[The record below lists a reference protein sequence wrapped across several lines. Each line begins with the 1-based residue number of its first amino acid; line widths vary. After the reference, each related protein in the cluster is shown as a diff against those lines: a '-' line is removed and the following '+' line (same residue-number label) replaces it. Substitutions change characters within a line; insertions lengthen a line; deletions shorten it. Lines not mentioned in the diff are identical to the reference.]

1 MNTPPPALAPR
12 ALAPGLWA
20 LEGAQVA
27 WRMGVPMPL
36 RTVVARLGGGALWV
50 HAPGPLT
57 PGLADWLD
65 GEGRVAHLVAPAAPD
80 LPWLDDWQAAYP
92 AARVWRGAE
101 MSEAPWRREIRP
113 LSAAGAEC
121 ETVFLHRESRSVILS
136 RLMMAVETASL
147 PPWARVLVWLAGID
161 DSDGKP
167 PPGLPGRMGGRTV
180 VGDIV
185 EKVLDW
191 GPERLILTHGRC
203 YDTDAGGELRRA
215 MRRIM
220 RDRLWDR
227 ALTEAKRR

>member
-1 MNTPPPALAPR
+1 
-12 ALAPGLWA
+12 
-20 LEGAQVA
+20 
-27 WRMGVPMPL
+27 
-36 RTVVARLGGGALWV
+36 
-50 HAPGPLT
+50 
-57 PGLADWLD
+57 
-65 GEGRVAHLVAPAAPD
+65 
-80 LPWLDDWQAAYP
+80 
-92 AARVWRGAE
+92 
-101 MSEAPWRREIRP
+101 
-113 LSAAGAEC
+113 
-121 ETVFLHRESRSVILS
+121 
-136 RLMMAVETASL
+136 MMAVETASL